1 MKKFVSKN
9 PGKRTRKNQKLEIYS
24 QKYYVTRFKNQVDQE
39 ISNTTPPDESKEA
52 YQKRKM
58 LIYQKWRSLS
68 WQMESDE
75 VKAEIEALW
84 NQPDNLGDDVSGD
97 YVDAEGESDPDHE
110 TGGYG
115 G

>member
-1 MKKFVSKN
+1 
-9 PGKRTRKNQKLEIYS
+9 
-24 QKYYVTRFKNQVDQE
+24 
-39 ISNTTPPDESKEA
+39 
-52 YQKRKM
+52 
-58 LIYQKWRSLS
+58 
-68 WQMESDE
+68 MESDE